1 MCARRLHAWSG
12 MWKWLQALWH
22 DWWLVLR
29 ASQRDRT
36 QVLREAWVAFQEG
49 DSHDSRVLLD
59 WLVRSSRNTD
69 ELAQLL
75 DIRSTVREHQNDLV
89 GAIDDA
95 EGALPVGET
104 SPAPRLDT
112 YRIERLKWKEAVGR
126 AGRATVRPATRSREK
141 PRVLLRVSLE
151 DMAIVSEPPR
161 RCEHTARGC
170 GRGAHASRWRRS
182 A

>member
-126 AGRATVRPATRSREK
+126 AGGEVNLMLSELRRE
-141 PRVLLRVSLE
+141 REL
-151 DMAIVSEPPR
+151 
-161 RCEHTARGC
+161 
-170 GRGAHASRWRRS
+170 AHAERDRVDDETDDS
-182 A
+182 ALR